1 MSRILD
7 QLKNARKNRKTP
19 PSSHDDASLDTI
31 IALNTPRRPRRLGIT
46 RLIIISF
53 IGIVFVLLA
62 VFMALYMIGNKQS
75 QASSRL
81 PSTAQKQRAQRAS
94 GHAVSV
100 SSKGEWKKKGSREL
114 AAKKTEMLPVGIL
127 SIESIDEGPVIE
139 EIEIGTVS
147 PEGGEEYREP
157 GVVLYEIETLD
168 KQDLPA
174 GRPGT
179 EVMEFE
185 PPVTPGIE
193 TIEIEEIEIL
203 SAPAAPVEI
212 EIVEVEPVQTPE
224 EEIEEVLEEFLAAP
238 MEAEP
243 FAPTPVVPV
252 PEESKIEI
260 RLQEPGLSEM
270 ERTLAELEK
279 AARKAKLAEAP
290 PSVVM
295 ELPVPDAEEAPP
307 IPLTPTVP
315 QEMTA
320 ASRID
325 IKKAPVPVKEPIRP
339 SPPVKVFEETA
350 ATIQPPPVA
359 QVTRPP
365 AAAPA
370 PAQPREDVLP
380 EDEGVYAPEALE
392 KRDRFKRAVFY
403 QKSGE
408 LRRAKME
415 YMEIIKL
422 DPMDAETH
430 NNLGSIYQTWGDL
443 DDAISEYRKAILLRP
458 NYYKARNN
466 LGVALYKKGNAQG
479 ALREFQI
486 VVEAN
491 PRDVQSLTNLG
502 VVSKSLGQLNRARQF
517 FEAALAVDPSHAEA
531 HYNLALVLEES
542 EPASAIFHYQK
553 FLEFSGGRYPKL
565 EEDVVQHLSGLSETS
580 RWYTPVTSAIRSEFE
595 RGEQ

>member
-19 PSSHDDASLDTI
+19 PPSHDDASLDTI
-31 IALNTPRRPRRLGIT
+31 IALNTPRRPRRSSIM

-53 IGIVFVLLA
+53 IGIAFILLA
-62 VFMALYMIGNKQS
+62 VFMASYMIGNRQS
-75 QASSRL
+75 QASFRL
-81 PSTAQKQRAQRAS
+81 PSPAQEQRAQGAS

-100 SSKGEWKKKGSREL
+100 SSEEEWKRKGSREL

-127 SIESIDEGPVIE
+127 SVESIDEGPVIE

-157 GVVLYEIETLD
+157 GVVLFEIETID
-168 KQDLPA
+168 EEGLPA
-174 GRPGT
+174 GRPETG
-179 EVMEFE
+179 VMGLE
-185 PPVTPGIE
+185 PAVTPGIE

-203 SAPAAPVEI
+203 PALAAPVPEEI
-212 EIVEVEPVQTPE
+212 EVVEVEPVQVEKPVEVPVAPQVAKPE
-224 EEIEEVLEEFLAAP
+224 EP
-238 MEAEP
+238 
-243 FAPTPVVPV
+243 
-252 PEESKIEI
+252 KIEI
-260 RLQEPGLSEM
+260 RVQESRLSEM

-279 AARKAKLAEAP
+279 AVRKAKLTEAP

-295 ELPVPDAEEAPP
+295 ELPAPDAEEAPP
-307 IPLTPTVP
+307 VPLTPTAP
-315 QEMTA
+315 QEMA
-320 ASRID
+320 PASRID
-325 IKKAPVPVKEPIRP
+325 VKKAPEPVKEPIKP

-350 ATIQPPPVA
+350 VTIQPPPAA

-370 PAQPREDVLP
+370 PAQPREDILP
-380 EDEGVYAPEALE
+380 EDEGAYAPEVLE

-408 LRRAKME
+408 LRRAERE

-443 DDAISEYRKAILLRP
+443 EDAISEYRKAILLRP

-479 ALREFQI
+479 ALREFQV

-502 VVSKSLGQLNRARQF
+502 VVSKSLGQPNRARQF

-553 FLEFSGGRYPKL
+553 FLEYSGGRYPEL
-565 EEDVVQHLSGLSETS
+565 EEEVVQHLSDLSETS
-580 RWYTPVTSAIRSEFE
+580 RWYTPITSAVKSEFE
-595 RGEQ
+595 RGGQ

>member
-19 PSSHDDASLDTI
+19 PPSHDDASLDTI
-31 IALNTPRRPRRLGIT
+31 IALNTPRRPRRLSVT

-81 PSTAQKQRAQRAS
+81 PSPAQKQRAQRAS

-100 SSKGEWKKKGSREL
+100 SSKGEWKRKGSREL

-203 SAPAAPVEI
+203 PALAAPVEI
-212 EIVEVEPVQTPE
+212 EIVEVEPVQIPE
-224 EEIEEVLEEFLAAP
+224 EKF
-238 MEAEP
+238 EAEP
-243 FAPTPVVPV
+243 FEPTPVVPV
-252 PEESKIEI
+252 PEEIEVVEVEPEESKIEI

-325 IKKAPVPVKEPIRP
+325 IKRVPVPVKEPIRP

-350 ATIQPPPVA
+350 VTIQPPPVA

-380 EDEGVYAPEALE
+380 EDEGAYAPEVLE

-408 LRRAKME
+408 LRRATME
-415 YMEIIKL
+415 YMKIIKL

-430 NNLGSIYQTWGDL
+430 NNLGSIYQAWGDL

-479 ALREFQI
+479 ALREFQV

-491 PRDVQSLTNLG
+491 PRDVQGLTNLG
-502 VVSKSLGQLNRARQF
+502 VVSKSLGQLNRAKQF
-517 FEAALAVDPSHAEA
+517 FEAALAVDPTHAEA

-553 FLEFSGGRYPKL
+553 FLEFSGGRYPQL
-565 EEDVVQHLSGLSETS
+565 EEDVVQHLSSLSETS

>member
-1 MSRILD
+1 
-7 QLKNARKNRKTP
+7 
-19 PSSHDDASLDTI
+19 
-31 IALNTPRRPRRLGIT
+31 
-46 RLIIISF
+46 
-53 IGIVFVLLA
+53 
-62 VFMALYMIGNKQS
+62 MAPYMIGNKQS
-75 QASSRL
+75 QASFRL
-81 PSTAQKQRAQRAS
+81 PSPVQKQRAQRAS

-100 SSKGEWKKKGSREL
+100 SSKGEWKRNGSREL

-157 GVVLYEIETLD
+157 GVVLFEIETLD

-174 GRPGT
+174 GQPET
-179 EVMEFE
+179 EVIELGSV
-185 PPVTPGIE
+185 VTPGIE
-193 TIEIEEIEIL
+193 TIEIEDVEIQPVPAAPPVKEPERVSTVLPEIEEIEIL
-203 SAPAAPVEI
+203 PAPAAPVEI
-212 EIVEVEPVQTPE
+212 EIVEVEPVQIPE
-224 EEIEEVLEEFLAAP
+224 EKLEAELEEFLAAP
-238 MEAEP
+238 LEAEP
-243 FAPTPVVPV
+243 FEPTPVAPVPAEIEVVEVEPVQVEKPAEVPV
-252 PEESKIEI
+252 APQLARPDEPKIEI
-260 RLQEPGLSEM
+260 RVQEPGLSER
-270 ERTLAELEK
+270 EKTLAELEK

-295 ELPVPDAEEAPP
+295 ELPAPGAEEAPP

-315 QEMTA
+315 QEMAA

-325 IKKAPVPVKEPIRP
+325 IKRTPEPVKEPIRP

-359 QVTRPP
+359 QVTKPP

-370 PAQPREDVLP
+370 PAQPKEEVLP
-380 EDEGVYAPEALE
+380 ENEGAYAPEVLE
-392 KRDRFKRAVFY
+392 KRERFKRAVFY

-408 LRRAKME
+408 LRRAKRE

-430 NNLGSIYQTWGDL
+430 NNLGSIYQAWGDL
-443 DDAISEYRKAILLRP
+443 DNAVSEYRKAILLNP

-502 VVSKSLGQLNRARQF
+502 VVSKSLGQPNRARQF
-517 FEAALAVDPSHAEA
+517 FEAALAVEPSHAEA

-542 EPASAIFHYQK
+542 KPASAIFHYQK
-553 FLEFSGGRYPKL
+553 FLEYSGGRYPEL

-580 RWYTPVTSAIRSEFE
+580 RWYSPVTSAVEGEFE
-595 RGEQ
+595 SGGQ

>member
-7 QLKNARKNRKTP
+7 QLKNARKNRKKP
-19 PSSHDDASLDTI
+19 PPRHDDASLDTI
-31 IALNTPRRPRRLGIT
+31 IALNTPRRPRRSSIT
-46 RLIIISF
+46 RLIVISL

-62 VFMALYMIGNKQS
+62 VFMALYMIGDKQS

-100 SSKGEWKKKGSREL
+100 SSKGEWKRKGSREL

-127 SIESIDEGPVIE
+127 LIESIDEGPVIE

-193 TIEIEEIEIL
+193 TIEIEEIEISPAL
-203 SAPAAPVEI
+203 AAPVEI
-212 EIVEVEPVQTPE
+212 EIEPVQIP
-224 EEIEEVLEEFLAAP
+224 EEFLAAP

-243 FAPTPVVPV
+243 FEPTPVVPV
-252 PEESKIEI
+252 SEEPKIEI

-270 ERTLAELEK
+270 ERTLVELEK

-295 ELPVPDAEEAPP
+295 ELPAPDVEEAPP

-325 IKKAPVPVKEPIRP
+325 IKRTPVPVKEPIRP
-339 SPPVKVFEETA
+339 SPPVKVSEETA

-380 EDEGVYAPEALE
+380 EDEGAYAPEVLE

-415 YMEIIKL
+415 YMEIIRL

-430 NNLGSIYQTWGDL
+430 NNLGSIYQAWGDL

-553 FLEFSGGRYPKL
+553 FLEFSGGT
-565 EEDVVQHLSGLSETS
+565 VS
-580 RWYTPVTSAIRSEFE
+580 
-595 RGEQ
+595 

>member
-1 MSRILD
+1 
-7 QLKNARKNRKTP
+7 
-19 PSSHDDASLDTI
+19 
-31 IALNTPRRPRRLGIT
+31 
-46 RLIIISF
+46 
-53 IGIVFVLLA
+53 
-62 VFMALYMIGNKQS
+62 MA
-75 QASSRL
+75 
-81 PSTAQKQRAQRAS
+81 
-94 GHAVSV
+94 
-100 SSKGEWKKKGSREL
+100 
-114 AAKKTEMLPVGIL
+114 PV
-127 SIESIDEGPVIE
+127 PE
-139 EIEIGTVS
+139 EIEV
-147 PEGGEEYREP
+147 
-157 GVVLYEIETLD
+157 
-168 KQDLPA
+168 
-174 GRPGT
+174 
-179 EVMEFE
+179 
-185 PPVTPGIE
+185 
-193 TIEIEEIEIL
+193 
-203 SAPAAPVEI
+203 
-212 EIVEVEPVQTPE
+212 VEVEPMQVEKPVEVPVAPQVAKPE
-224 EEIEEVLEEFLAAP
+224 E
-238 MEAEP
+238 
-243 FAPTPVVPV
+243 
-252 PEESKIEI
+252 PEEPKIEI
-260 RLQEPGLSEM
+260 RVQEPELSER
-270 ERTLAELEK
+270 EKTLAEQEK

-295 ELPVPDAEEAPP
+295 ELPAPDAEEAPP

-315 QEMTA
+315 QEMAA

-325 IKKAPVPVKEPIRP
+325 IKRAPGPVKEPIRP

-380 EDEGVYAPEALE
+380 EDEGSYAPEVLE
-392 KRDRFKRAVFY
+392 KRERFKRAVFY

-408 LRRAKME
+408 LRRAKRE

-430 NNLGSIYQTWGDL
+430 NNLGSIYQAWEDL
-443 DDAISEYRKAILLRP
+443 DNAISEYRKAILLNP

-479 ALREFQI
+479 ALREFQV

-502 VVSKSLGQLNRARQF
+502 VVSKSLGQPNRARQF

-553 FLEFSGGRYPKL
+553 FLEYSGGRYPGL

-580 RWYTPVTSAIRSEFE
+580 RWYTPVTSAVKGEFE
-595 RGEQ
+595 RGGQ